1 MTQIVHL
8 HEALDGQRLWDDV
21 QSLAAIGALEP
32 KGIRRLALDDEDN
45 RARLWLAEQG
55 RSLGCQVYFDALGN
69 LFLRREG
76 QDASLAPLLIGSHM
90 DSQPQAGAHDGAL
103 GVLAGLAV
111 LRTLQE
117 QGIEHR
123 RPLEVVAWTNEEG
136 ARFAPGASGSSWYV
150 GQREYEDIVSA
161 LDGEG
166 VRFGDAL
173 QACLTLLKDT
183 GLEYRPAP
191 FVPHAFLELHIEQ
204 GPVLEQ
210 LGKPVGV
217 VSGIQG
223 VNWYR
228 IQVEGVANHA
238 GTTPLQ
244 ARRDAFDGAHELVS
258 ALKEATRE
266 QDDDDLRFTI
276 GKFSL
281 WPDAVNTIAQQAT
294 FTIDMRH
301 PRQAVLDDLDAQ
313 FHELARNQW
322 SGCDVTL
329 EVTSRVAPVAF
340 PETLLAVLR
349 ESADS
354 VCKEAPE
361 LVSGAFHDAIHLA
374 HVCPTAMFFTPCR
387 AGISHHPD
395 EHIERQDADI
405 AVRALAHAAETLL
418 ITRNNAHDSDH

>member
-1 MTQIVHL
+1 MTERMHL
-8 HEALDGQRLWDDV
+8 HETLDGQRFWDDV
-21 QSLAAIGALEP
+21 QALATIGALEP
-32 KGIRRLALDDEDN
+32 KGIRRLALDAQDN

-76 QDASLAPLLIGSHM
+76 QDATLAPLLIGSHL

-103 GVLAGLAV
+103 GVLAGLAI
-111 LRTLQE
+111 LRTLHE
-117 QGIEHR
+117 QGIEYR
-123 RPLEVVAWTNEEG
+123 RPLEVVSWTNEEG
-136 ARFAPGASGSSWYV
+136 ARFAPGASGSSWFA
-150 GQREYEDIVSA
+150 GQRAYDEIVA
-161 LDGEG
+161 AVDGDG

-173 QACLTLLKDT
+173 QQCLTLLQES
-183 GLEYRPAP
+183 GLSYRPDP
-191 FVPHAFLELHIEQ
+191 FVPHAFIELHIEQ

-217 VSGIQG
+217 VNGIQG

-228 IQVEGVANHA
+228 IEVEGMANHA
-238 GTTPLQ
+238 GTTPRQ
-244 ARRDAFDGAHELVS
+244 ARRDAFDGAHDLVA
-258 ALKEATRE
+258 ALKAATRE
-266 QDDDDLRFTI
+266 QDDDLRFTI

-281 WPDAVNTIAQQAT
+281 WPDSVNTIAQRAT
-294 FTIDMRH
+294 FTIDLRH
-301 PRQAVLDDLDAQ
+301 PDAQVLDALDRQ
-313 FHELARNQW
+313 FHALAERQW

-340 PETLLAVLR
+340 PEPLLSVLR
-349 ESADS
+349 ESAGS
-354 VCKEAPE
+354 VCAETPE

-374 HVCPTAMFFTPCR
+374 HVCPTAMLFTPCR

-405 AVRALAHAAETLL
+405 AARALAEAASRLL
-418 ITRNNAHDSDH
+418 K

>member
-1 MTQIVHL
+1 MTELSQLREI
-8 HEALDGQRLWDDV
+8 LDGQHFWDDV
-21 QSLAAIGALEP
+21 QALATIGALEP
-32 KGIRRLALDDEDN
+32 KGIRRLALDAQDN

-55 RSLGCQVYFDALGN
+55 RSLGCEVFFDALGN

-76 QDASLAPLLIGSHM
+76 QDTSLAALLIGSHM
-90 DSQPQAGAHDGAL
+90 DSQPLAGAHDGAL

-111 LRTLQE
+111 FRTLQE
-117 QGIEHR
+117 QDIKHR
-123 RPLEVVAWTNEEG
+123 RSLEIASWTNEEG
-136 ARFAPGASGSSWYV
+136 ARFAPGASGSSWFA
-150 GQREYEDIVSA
+150 GQREYDDIVAA
-161 LDGEG
+161 LDGDG

-173 QACLTLLKDT
+173 HECLTLLEGN
-183 GLEYRPAP
+183 GLVYRPAP
-191 FVPHAFLELHIEQ
+191 FVPYAFLELHIEQ

-228 IQVEGVANHA
+228 IEIEGVANHA
-238 GTTPLQ
+238 GTTPRQ

-258 ALKEATRE
+258 ALKVAIRE
-266 QDDDDLRFTI
+266 QDDDLRFTI

-281 WPDAVNTIAQQAT
+281 WPDAVNTIAQRAT
-294 FTIDMRH
+294 FTIDLRH
-301 PRQAVLDDLDAQ
+301 PTQEVLDVLDSR
-313 FHELARNQW
+313 FHALAERKW
-322 SGCDVTL
+322 SGCEATL

-340 PETLLAVLR
+340 PEHLLAVLR
-349 ESADS
+349 ESAHS
-354 VCKEAPE
+354 VCAEAPE

-374 HVCPTAMFFTPCR
+374 HVCPTAMLFTPCR

-405 AVRALAHAAETLL
+405 AVRALAEAASRLL
-418 ITRNNAHDSDH
+418 G

>member
-1 MTQIVHL
+1 MTESSQL
-8 HEALDGQRLWDDV
+8 HEALDGQHLWDDV
-21 QSLAAIGALEP
+21 QALAAIGALEP
-32 KGIRRLALDDEDN
+32 KGIRRLALDAQDN

-55 RSLGCQVYFDALGN
+55 LSLGCRVYFDALGN

-76 QDASLAPLLIGSHM
+76 QDATLAPLLIGSHM

-103 GVLAGLAV
+103 GVVAGLAV

-117 QGIEHR
+117 QGIAHP
-123 RPLEVVAWTNEEG
+123 RPLEIVAWTNEEG
-136 ARFAPGASGSSWYV
+136 ARFAPGASGSSWFA
-150 GQREYEDIVSA
+150 GQREYDEIVAA
-161 LDGEG
+161 LDGDG

-173 QACLTLLKDT
+173 KECLTLLEDK

-228 IQVEGVANHA
+228 IDVEGVANHA
-238 GTTPLQ
+238 GTTPRQ
-244 ARRDAFDGAHELVS
+244 SRRDAFDGAHELVS
-258 ALKEATRE
+258 ALKAATRD
-266 QDDDDLRFTI
+266 QDDDLRFTI

-281 WPDAVNTIAQQAT
+281 WPDAVNTIAQRAS
-294 FTIDMRH
+294 FTIDLRH
-301 PRQAVLDDLDAQ
+301 PDARVLEALDRQ
-313 FHELARNQW
+313 FHALAEEQW

-340 PETLLAVLR
+340 PEPLLAVLR
-349 ESADS
+349 ESAGS
-354 VCKEAPE
+354 VCAEAPE

-374 HVCPTAMFFTPCR
+374 HVCPTAMLFTPCR

-418 ITRNNAHDSDH
+418 ITRNNVHDSDH

>member
-1 MTQIVHL
+1 MTKIVHL
-8 HEALDGQRLWDDV
+8 REALDGQRFWDDV
-21 QSLAAIGALEP
+21 QDLATIGALAP
-32 KGIRRLALDDEDN
+32 RGIRRLALDDEDN

-55 RSLGCQVYFDALGN
+55 RSLGCRVYFDALGN
-69 LFLRREG
+69 LFVRREG
-76 QDASLAPLLIGSHM
+76 QDASLSPLLIGSHM
-90 DSQPQAGAHDGAL
+90 DSQSLAGAHDGAL

-117 QGIEHR
+117 QDIEHR
-123 RPLEVVAWTNEEG
+123 RPLEIVAWTNEEG
-136 ARFAPGASGSSWYV
+136 ARFAPGASGSSWFA
-150 GQREYEDIVSA
+150 GQRGYDDIVTA
-161 LDGEG
+161 QDGDD

-173 QACLTLLKDT
+173 KECLALMEDN
-183 GLEYRPAP
+183 GFIYRPAP
-191 FVPHAFLELHIEQ
+191 FVPQAFLELHIEQ

-228 IQVEGVANHA
+228 INVEGAANHA
-238 GTTPLQ
+238 GTTPRQ

-258 ALKEATRE
+258 ALKSATGE
-266 QDDDDLRFTI
+266 QDDDLRFTI

-281 WPDAVNTIAQQAT
+281 WPDAVNTIAQRAS
-294 FTIDMRH
+294 FTIDLRH
-301 PRQAVLDDLDAQ
+301 PDRQVLDALDSRFHVLAQ
-313 FHELARNQW
+313 RPW

-340 PETLLAVLR
+340 PESLLAVLR
-349 ESADS
+349 ESAGS
-354 VCKEAPE
+354 VCSEAPE

-374 HVCPTAMFFTPCR
+374 HVCPTAMLFMPCR

-395 EHIERQDADI
+395 EHIERKDADI
-405 AVRALAHAAETLL
+405 AVRALADAASRLL
-418 ITRNNAHDSDH
+418 N